1 MRVSDKRHAVGRKLL
16 PKTPRWQEKEIQRL
30 CKDERR
36 VREAPRRDDRKE
48 ESRNSR
54 DEEKGKSG
62 IKARRGDH
70 ERSPLKVYS
79 AESKEKQNG

>member
-1 MRVSDKRHAVGRKLL
+1 M
-16 PKTPRWQEKEIQRL
+16 
-30 CKDERR
+30 
-36 VREAPRRDDRKE
+36 REALRRDDRKE

-62 IKARRGDH
+62 MNAQRGDH